1 MRQNGQDFGTR
12 EAMGSFGSPE
22 RQLWCAVID
31 RALQD
36 ALDSVSTISDPDERH
51 HIRDG
56 ARRWFERNG
65 MDFRQT
71 CESAGYDP
79 DVLRG
84 RVMHI
89 LAEHSS
95 ALMLAAPAHCAAGAP
110 LSRARGNG

>member
-1 MRQNGQDFGTR
+1 MHQNGQDFATR
-12 EAMGSFGSPE
+12 EVMGGFGSPE

-65 MDFRQT
+65 MDFRLT

-79 DVLRG
+79 DVLRR

-89 LAEHSS
+89 LAEHTS
-95 ALMLAAPAHCAAGAP
+95 AVAVAAAAP
-110 LSRARGNG
+110 LSRVRASG